1 MIAKDLINYMI
12 PPLKPKDSVVMAQQ
26 WMDELRLSELPVVE
40 DGKFLGLIDEELLFN
55 DALKYPHV
63 GDYPLVGNQCFVRTG
78 VHYYE
83 ALKTSN
89 EFGFRLVAVLDDL
102 DQFIGVIS
110 AMDIVDTFAKNA
122 SVTSPGAILALRL
135 KLKDYSLSE
144 ISRIIESNQA
154 KVLSSYLC
162 PHSIDPSEL
171 LLTLKLNTE
180 EVTHI
185 KMSLENNG
193 FFIEDSFNEQNTN
206 NQEKERLDILL
217 KYLKI

>member
-1 MIAKDLINYMI
+1 MIAKELINYMI
-12 PPLKPKDSVVMAQQ
+12 PPLKPKDSVARAQQ

-40 DGKFLGLIDEELLFN
+40 EGKFLGLIDEELLFN
-55 DALKYPHV
+55 DALKYPYV
-63 GDYPLVGNQCFVRTG
+63 GDYPLVGNQCVVRSG

-83 ALKTSN
+83 VLKISN
-89 EFGFRLVAVLDDL
+89 EFGFKLVAVLDEL
-102 DQFIGVIS
+102 DQFVGVIS
-110 AMDIVDTFAKNA
+110 TMDLVEAFAKNA

-144 ISRIIESNQA
+144 ICRIIESNQV
-154 KVLSSYLC
+154 KVLSSYLS
-162 PHSIDPSEL
+162 PHSLDPSEL

-193 FFIEDSFNEQNTN
+193 FFIEDTYNEQNSSN
-206 NQEKERLDILL
+206 LEKERLDILL